1 MPKGIMVVQSS
12 PADPAKDAEFN
23 EWYATAHLP
32 ELLSVPG
39 FVSARRFRV
48 HRPGAAGRH
57 SYLAVYEL
65 EADDLTAPLVA
76 LRERNGADRAAGAE
90 LLSSDPPPIV
100 TVYELIED

>member
-23 EWYATAHLP
+23 TWYAEQHLP

-39 FVSARRFRV
+39 FVSARRYRV
-48 HRPGAAGRH
+48 HRGAQGLP

-65 EADDLTAPLVA
+65 EADDLNAPLVA

-90 LLSSDPPPIV
+90 LLSADPPPIV